1 MQTNYHQIHTPLKTM
16 GPKGAWLVA
25 ELHAKNRTIFT
36 HADVESI
43 TGLRLK
49 SARNLIARL
58 VDHGIATRLKPGLFV
73 LVPFEMGHERE
84 YMGNPYVVARE
95 LAGGEDYYISHASA
109 MDLHDMVTQPQ
120 LVIFTSTTRFIR
132 PQVLLGVEF
141 RFVRCK
147 PQGLFGIEDHWVDKT
162 QKIRVSDPERTIID
176 GLKQPEHCGGVSEV
190 AKGLWMR
197 RSEMNPELLV
207 DYALRMNVGVLIRRL
222 GFLME
227 SCGID
232 APDQIDRLRQRL
244 SDGYQLLDPMLETEG
259 KYLARWRLRLNIEPE
274 ELEAARSV

>member
-1 MQTNYHQIHTPLKTM
+1 MQTEYHHMPLKTM

-25 ELHAKNRTIFT
+25 ELHMRSRTVFT
-36 HADVESI
+36 YDDVEAI
-43 TGLRLK
+43 TGLQK
-49 SARNLIARL
+49 KAARNLVARL
-58 VDHGIATRLKPGLFV
+58 VERGITTRLKPGLFV

-95 LAGGEDYYISHASA
+95 MAGGSDYYISHASA
-109 MDLHDMVTQPQ
+109 MELHGMVTQPQ
-120 LVIFTSTTRFIR
+120 LVIFTSTPRFIR
-132 PQVLLGVEF
+132 SHVLLGVEF

-147 PQGLFGIEDHWVDKT
+147 PHGLFGIEDHWVDKT

-197 RSEMNPELLV
+197 RSEMNPERLV
-207 DYALRMNVGVLIRRL
+207 DYALRMDVGSVIRRL

-227 SCGID
+227 SCDIGS
-232 APDQIDRLRQRL
+232 PEQIERLRKRL
-244 SDGYQLLDPMLETEG
+244 SDGYQLLDPMLAPEG
-259 KYLARWRLRLNIEPE
+259 KFLARWRLRLNVEPD
-274 ELEAARSV
+274 ELEAARSA